1 MLPGEEKIKEFFEEK
16 SEKIATKI
24 ERTPMEKFFVFF
36 LILMTISS
44 LALGYLQFKKNL
56 QQPFLNDY
64 LLIKRTE
71 LKEKYNIN
79 SLNTALTGTEAA
91 QLQQQDSDLDGLDD
105 YSEINIYKTSAYLE
119 DTDGDGIWDKQEI
132 INGTDPL
139 CPQGQT
145 CAAETGTQNSN
156 LNLNLNLPVPN
167 LNSAPSVN
175 SSLNDLYDLQEK
187 IATGEI
193 NLNEL
198 NIQDPQLQQIL
209 SELQATQN
217 KDTSQLSP
225 EEKQAAI
232 ANLQNITAEQ
242 IRQELI
248 NQGFDKNVLDSIDD
262 PTLKQIFLETLKTA
276 P

>member
-91 QLQQQDSDLDGLDD
+91 QLQKQDSDLDGLDD

-156 LNLNLNLPVPN
+156 LNLNLPVPN

-209 SELQATQN
+209 SELQDTQN

-225 EEKQAAI
+225 KEKQAAI

-248 NQGFDKNVLDSIDD
+248 SQGFDKNVLDTIDD